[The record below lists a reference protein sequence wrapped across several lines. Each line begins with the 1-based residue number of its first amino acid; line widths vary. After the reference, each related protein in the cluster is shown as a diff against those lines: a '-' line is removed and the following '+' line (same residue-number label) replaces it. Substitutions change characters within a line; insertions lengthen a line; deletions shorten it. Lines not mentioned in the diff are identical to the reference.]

1 MAFFYDFWT
10 SFILSWHG
18 PSIRFPIFSGSSA
31 MSGDQHFFLP
41 FLFFFTS
48 FTHLCILH
56 LVMLGGSGGW
66 LSGMRRNPLHT
77 WWEVLF
83 WVIYIDFFSLLFIS
97 PFVRLTPSP
106 DSEARSPH
114 SVL

>member
-1 MAFFYDFWT
+1 MIFGLLLFCHGMAHRSDSPSSRALPLCLETNISFF
-10 SFILSWHG
+10 
-18 PSIRFPIFSGSSA
+18 
-31 MSGDQHFFLP
+31 HFF
-41 FLFFFTS
+41 FFFTS